1 MKAKTQ
7 LYRLIK
13 TIPFNGFI
21 TFPAPV
27 EVKHNLGFTLSIS
40 EIFRPSSGPAQLF
53 AERGIYG
60 VSDITE
66 SGCKT
71 LADAIRETQQV

>member
-13 TIPFNGFI
+13 TIPFNGSI
-21 TFPAPV
+21 IFPAPV
-27 EVKHNLGFTLSIS
+27 EVEHNLGFTLSIS
-40 EIFRPSSGPAQLF
+40 EIFRPSRGPYQLF

-66 SGCKT
+66 SGCEALISNIIKQ
-71 LADAIRETQQV
+71 E